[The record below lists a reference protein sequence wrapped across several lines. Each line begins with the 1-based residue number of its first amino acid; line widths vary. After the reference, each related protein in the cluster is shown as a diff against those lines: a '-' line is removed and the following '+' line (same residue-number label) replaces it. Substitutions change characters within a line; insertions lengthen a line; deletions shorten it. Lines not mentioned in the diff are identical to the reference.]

1 MKKSRHFTLIELLV
15 VIAII
20 GILAAMLL
28 PALAKARNKAYAI
41 NCISNMKQL
50 GTSMS
55 MYTGDHAGYLP
66 PTDSGAPGD
75 KYPNGTSMQHPF
87 WNEIMMQIAY
97 ANIEG
102 WTRNTGSCAGGYLDS
117 KTLFCPAATARTNWN
132 NDCSYG
138 PNWNI
143 MSRKVSYPVQQM
155 SSPSQKIIFC
165 ETDAHT
171 STGEPQPYGFW
182 RYLSSATTNLTD
194 TGWGYP
200 TVRHDQM
207 CNVTHLDGHVQ
218 TYKTP
223 NRSNTVSVFPFK
235 WGDASCEPY
244 LRWDK

>member
-1 MKKSRHFTLIELLV
+1 MKKDRHFTLIELLV

-20 GILAAMLL
+20 AILAAMLL

-50 GTSMS
+50 GTSSS
-55 MYTGDHAGYLP
+55 MYTSDYQGYLP
-66 PTDSGAPGD
+66 PQDNGAPGD
-75 KYPNGTSMQHPF
+75 KWPNGTSLQHPY
-87 WNEIMMQIAY
+87 WNEVMMQICY
-97 ANIEG
+97 AKLEG
-102 WTRNTGSCAGGYLDS
+102 WTQSTGSCSGGYLDS
-117 KTLFCPAATARTNWN
+117 KTLFCPAATAVTNWN
-132 NDCSYG
+132 NNCSYG
-138 PNWNI
+138 CNSNI
-143 MSRKVSYPVQQM
+143 MQRQKSYPIQQM
-155 SSPSQKIIFC
+155 TAPSQKMIFI

-171 STGEPQPYGFW
+171 SSGDPQAYGFW
-182 RYLSSATTNLTD
+182 RDLVSATTNLSD

-218 TYKTP
+218 TYRTP

-235 WGDASCEPY
+235 WGATDCEPY

>member
-20 GILAAMLL
+20 AILAAMLL

-75 KYPNGTSMQHPF
+75 KWPNGTSMQHPF
-87 WNEIMMQIAY
+87 WNEIMMQICY
-97 ANIEG
+97 AKLEG
-102 WTRNTGSCAGGYLDS
+102 WTQNTGSCAGGYLDS
-117 KTLFCPAATARTNWN
+117 KTLFCPAALARTNWN

-138 PNWNI
+138 SNWNI
-143 MSRKVSYPVQQM
+143 MSRKTSYPVQQM
-155 SSPSQKIIFC
+155 TAPSQKIIFC

-171 STGEPQPYGFW
+171 SAGDPQAYGFW
-182 RYLSSATTNLTD
+182 RYSPSLGNRTD

-223 NRSNTVSVFPFK
+223 NRSDTMSVFPFK
-235 WGDASCEPY
+235 WGAADCEPY

>member
-1 MKKSRHFTLIELLV
+1 MKQSRHFTLIELLV

-20 GILAAMLL
+20 AILAAMLL

-55 MYTGDHAGYLP
+55 MYTGDNKGFLP
-66 PTDSGAPGD
+66 PTDSGAPGA
-75 KYPNGTSMQHPF
+75 TQHPF
-87 WNEIMMQIAY
+87 WNETMMQIAY
-97 ANIEG
+97 ADIPG
-102 WTRNTGSCAGGYLDS
+102 WTRNTGSCSGGYLDS
-117 KTLFCPAATARTNWN
+117 KTLFCPAASPRTNWN

-138 PNWNI
+138 TNWNI
-143 MSRKVSYPVQQM
+143 MGRASSYPVQQM
-155 SSPSQKIIFC
+155 TTPSQKIIFC
-165 ETDAHT
+165 ELDAHT
-171 STGEPQPYGFW
+171 SAAEPQPYGFW
-182 RYLSSATTNLTD
+182 RYSPSLAERTN

-218 TYKTP
+218 TYKCP
-223 NRSNTVSVFPFK
+223 NRSDTMSVFPFK
-235 WGDASCEPY
+235 WGDTSCEPY